1 MKNAKRL
8 QKPKNRVR
16 YTRQIHTKVQKVVE
30 NREKMH
36 RHNMFLEKDVVDYI
50 RVVAMLEKRTFSQMV
65 RIILERYVDEHR
77 AKPR

>member
-1 MKNAKRL
+1 M
-8 QKPKNRVR
+8 
-16 YTRQIHTKVQKVVE
+16 VE

-50 RVVAMLEKRTFSQMV
+50 RVVAKLEKRTFSQMV

-77 AKPR
+77 AKS

>member
-1 MKNAKRL
+1 MKSVQCL
-8 QKPKNRVR
+8 QNKENLVR
-16 YTRQIHTKVQKVVE
+16 YTRQTHVKVRKVVE

-50 RVVAMLEKRTFSQMV
+50 RVVAKLEKRTFSQMV

-77 AKPR
+77 AKS